1 MKKLLKLIVSA
12 YRHSGAEELSEETL
26 RSDMAGKVTVS
37 LLLCAASLLLTLLNI
52 VNRYWFMMGT
62 TLVLVVGFGICAL
75 LFGKFHRRRAA
86 TAVMGIL
93 VGFIFSVYAVMGEN
107 EGFAIL
113 WILLVPLI
121 GMALIGLRA
130 GTILSAYFQ
139 FFLIIL
145 FYTPMC
151 AVVAPFYTR
160 TFCIRFPLLYLTSFA
175 ASVLLTAQKEYY
187 FHKTE
192 NMAFMDAL
200 TGVFNR
206 RYYDA
211 VKERLLRRN
220 RLPELTLV
228 SVDVNRLKY
237 TNDTYGH
244 QAGDQLLLG
253 AVQCMQDAFADAE
266 AVCRTGGDEFLIV
279 TLIKPAQVRREIE
292 SLIKAAEAVHLEHI
306 PCITLSIGVA
316 SHAEHPDMTWEAL
329 ENAADAAMYDSK
341 QDYYRRNNTG
351 RGMA

>member
-1 MKKLLKLIVSA
+1 MKKLLNQIISA

-26 RSDMAGKVTVS
+26 RSDMAAKVTVS

-52 VNRYWFMMGT
+52 INRYWFMMGT
-62 TLVLVVGFGICAL
+62 TLVLVIGFGFCAL
-75 LFGKFHRRRAA
+75 LFRSQKRRPANSL
-86 TAVMGIL
+86 MGIL

-107 EGFAIL
+107 DGFAIL

-145 FYTPMC
+145 FYTPMRS
-151 AVVAPFYTR
+151 VVSAYYTP

-175 ASVLLTAQKEYY
+175 AAVLITSQKEFY

-211 VKERLLRRN
+211 VKERLLKRG
-220 RLPELTLV
+220 RLSELTLV

-253 AVQCMQDAFADAE
+253 AVRCIQDAFADAE
-266 AVCRTGGDEFLIV
+266 AVCRTGGDEFLIIS
-279 TLIKPAQVRREIE
+279 LLRPAQVRREIE
-292 SLIKAAEAVHLEHI
+292 DLVKSAEAVHLEHI
-306 PCITLSIGVA
+306 PSITLSIGVA
-316 SHAEHPDMTWEAL
+316 SHADHPGMTWEEL
-329 ENAADAAMYDSK
+329 ENAADSAMYDSK

-351 RGMA
+351 RGQA

>member
-1 MKKLLKLIVSA
+1 MKKLLNLIVSA
-12 YRHSGAEELSEETL
+12 YRHAGAEELSEETL
-26 RSDMAGKVTVS
+26 RSDMAAKGTVS

-62 TLVLVVGFGICAL
+62 TLILVIGFGICAL
-75 LFGKFHRRRAA
+75 LFIRFRKRQAA
-86 TAVMGIL
+86 TVLMGIL
-93 VGFIFSVYAVMGEN
+93 VGFIFSVYAAMGEN

-130 GTILSAYFQ
+130 GTVLSTYFQ
-139 FFLIIL
+139 LFLIVL
-145 FYTPMC
+145 FYTPVRSLIPDC
-151 AVVAPFYTR
+151 YTR
-160 TFCIRFPLLYLTSFA
+160 TFCIRFPVLYLTSFA
-175 ASVLLTAQKEYY
+175 ASVLITSQKEYY

-192 NMAFMDAL
+192 NMAFMDPL

-206 RYYDA
+206 RYYEA
-211 VKERLLRRN
+211 VKERILKRERFS
-220 RLPELTLV
+220 ELTLV

-244 QAGDQLLLG
+244 QAGDRLLLG
-253 AVQCMQDAFADAE
+253 AVRCMQNAFPDAE
-266 AVCRTGGDEFLIV
+266 AICRTGGDEFLII
-279 TLIKPAQVRREIE
+279 TLIRPAQVRREIE
-292 SLIKAAEAVHLEHI
+292 SLVRAAEAVQLENI
-306 PCITLSIGVA
+306 PGITLSIGVA
-316 SHAEHPDMTWEAL
+316 SHADHAGMTWEEL
-329 ENAADAAMYDSK
+329 EHAADAAMYDSK

>member
-1 MKKLLKLIVSA
+1 MKKLVNLILSA
-12 YRHSGAEELSEETL
+12 YRHAGTEDMSDETL
-26 RSDMAGKVTVS
+26 RSDTAAKVTVS
-37 LLLCAASLLLTLLNI
+37 LLLCAASGMLTLLNI
-52 VNRYWFMMGT
+52 INCYWFMMCT
-62 TLVLVVGFGICAL
+62 TLVLVFGFALCAL
-75 LFGKFHRRRAA
+75 LFGRLHKRRAA
-86 TAVMGIL
+86 IVVMGIL
-93 VGFIFSVYAVMGEN
+93 VGFIFSVYAIEGEN

-130 GTILSAYFQ
+130 GTVLSAYFQ
-139 FFLIIL
+139 LFLILL
-145 FYTPMC
+145 FYTPMRDL
-151 AVVAPFYTR
+151 VAAYYTK

-187 FHKTE
+187 FQKTE

-200 TGVFNR
+200 TGVYNR

-211 VKERLLRRN
+211 IRERLLKKGK
-220 RLPELTLV
+220 LSELTLV

-253 AVQCMQDAFADAE
+253 AVRCFHEAFPDAE
-266 AVCRTGGDEFLIV
+266 AICRTGGDEFIIV
-279 TLIKPAQVRREIE
+279 TLAKPAQVRKDIDG
-292 SLIKAAEAVHLEHI
+292 LVKAAEGVHMEHI
-306 PCITLSIGVA
+306 PSITLSIGVA
-316 SHAEHPDMTWEAL
+316 SHVDHPEMSFEEL
-329 ENAADAAMYDSK
+329 ENAADAAMYISK
-341 QDYYRRNNTG
+341 EDFYRRNHTG